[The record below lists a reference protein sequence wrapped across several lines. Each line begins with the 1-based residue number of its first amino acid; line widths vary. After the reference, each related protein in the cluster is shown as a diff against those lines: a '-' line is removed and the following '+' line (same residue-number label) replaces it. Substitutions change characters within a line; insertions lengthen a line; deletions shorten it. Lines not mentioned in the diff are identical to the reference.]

1 MLVTITWIFHSS
13 GSDHYL
19 LLLIRNL
26 TSSTRSHNPPVIT
39 QRKTFNNTLPKLI
52 KYLLVLNQIIG
63 FASGFVIRS
72 SKNRPRQIRLSGSSN
87 ELSESRLRPAG
98 AVTHPLQQQRVP
110 SWQANHNKGHPRFWI
125 CECKKGWDPQYCV
138 PIRKGIPPA

>member
-1 MLVTITWIFHSS
+1 MPSRLFRGLHREIQEFLFFSQVKNFRLLSHEIFRSAD
-13 GSDHYL
+13 GDYYL

-26 TSSTRSHNPPVIT
+26 TSSTRSHNPPVII

-87 ELSESRLRPAG
+87 ELNESRLRPAG
-98 AVTHPLQQQRVP
+98 AVKHPLQQQRVP
-110 SWQANHNKGHPRFWI
+110 S
-125 CECKKGWDPQYCV
+125 
-138 PIRKGIPPA
+138 